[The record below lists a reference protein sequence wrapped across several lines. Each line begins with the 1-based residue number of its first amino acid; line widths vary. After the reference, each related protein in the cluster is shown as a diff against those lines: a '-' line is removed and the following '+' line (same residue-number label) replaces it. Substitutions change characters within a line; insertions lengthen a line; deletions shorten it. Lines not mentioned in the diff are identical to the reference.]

1 MQAITLDQAGMALVE
16 RHRRWWRREE
26 TLVTRVE
33 GEPLG
38 TLWLPLAGGEML
50 QMTRS

>member
-33 GEPLG
+33 GEPLAALVTACG
-38 TLWLPLAGGEML
+38 RG
-50 QMTRS
+50 RCYR